1 MVSLLIVC
9 GFVCVLILMD
19 VLSGFIAAVQ
29 NGDVSSSVM
38 REGIFHKLAEL
49 LLMALALLVEY
60 MLEYP
65 PFDSIGIPT
74 EIVFLVVAYLAVME
88 IISVIENICKINPSL
103 PIAKIMRIFNINEKG
118 VEEEEFPFY
127 N

>member
-1 MVSLLIVC
+1 MVSLLIIC
-9 GFVCVLILMD
+9 GLVCVLILMD

-29 NGDVSSSVM
+29 NGDVSSSAM

-49 LLMALALLVEY
+49 LLMALALLVDY

-74 EIVFLVVAYLAVME
+74 EIVLLVVGYLAVME
-88 IISVIENICKINPSL
+88 MISVIENICKINPGL
-103 PIAKIMRIFNINEKG
+103 PIAKIMRIFNISEKG
-118 VEEEEFPFY
+118 VEE
-127 N
+127 